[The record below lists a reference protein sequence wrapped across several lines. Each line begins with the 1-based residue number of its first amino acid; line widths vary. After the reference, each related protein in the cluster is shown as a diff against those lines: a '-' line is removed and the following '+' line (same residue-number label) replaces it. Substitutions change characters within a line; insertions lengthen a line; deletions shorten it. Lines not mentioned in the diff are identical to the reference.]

1 MRLVEALLVV
11 GLVMGTGSAAADPG
25 KPSTPAVQE
34 DPTYAE
40 GVSAVK
46 RGNYAEAIRLFE
58 TVIAK
63 DDRNANA
70 YNWLAYSTRQSGD
83 AAKAIPIYQK
93 ALAIDPKHRGAHEYI
108 GEAYLVLGDLP
119 KAKEHLAMLDKPG
132 VAAALVGARD
142 AAHLDDLAQGVTLD
156 DGDRSAIARV
166 VSQATGPHGDCY
178 ELERVEDGPHSAI
191 MWKNQ
196 NAGGAPLDGAYADA
210 PPPAER
216 ERR

>member
-119 KAKEHLAMLDKPG
+119 KAKEHLAMLDKLCFLPCEEYSDLKKA
-132 VAAALVGARD
+132 VRD
-142 AAHLDDLAQGVTLD
+142 YESSAGRVRPAS
-156 DGDRSAIARV
+156 RS
-166 VSQATGPHGDCY
+166 
-178 ELERVEDGPHSAI
+178 
-191 MWKNQ
+191 N
-196 NAGGAPLDGAYADA
+196 
-210 PPPAER
+210 
-216 ERR
+216 